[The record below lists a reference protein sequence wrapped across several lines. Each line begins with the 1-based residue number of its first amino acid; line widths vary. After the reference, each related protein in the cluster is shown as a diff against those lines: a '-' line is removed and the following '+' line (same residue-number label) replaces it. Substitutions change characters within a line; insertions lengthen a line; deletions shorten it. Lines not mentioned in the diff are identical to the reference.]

1 MGFMQAQPHLSHFT
15 CIARVARARARRKTL
30 NLSYGPKYRA
40 LQQEVLSFVRSY
52 GHLSRERAAVE
63 NGLTSG
69 RSTGRIYFSSAGT
82 VHAISPGSMAVSG
95 YR

>member
-15 CIARVARARARRKTL
+15 CIARVARERARRKTL